1 MKMQMERFFMDN
13 VVQGKNRKLVTLYP
27 FFQDCIEEKGK
38 KESKSGSNGRMV
50 NYITSKVS

>member
-27 FFQDCIEEKGK
+27 FFQDCVEEKGR
-38 KESKSGSNGRMV
+38 KESKSVSNGRMV

>member
-1 MKMQMERFFMDN
+1 MQMERFIMDN

>member
-1 MKMQMERFFMDN
+1 MKMQMERFIMDN
-13 VVQGKNRKLVTLYP
+13 VVQGRDRKLVTLHP